1 MKHIIT
7 KASNAQ
13 KAAIKIAVKQL
24 GMDDADY
31 RDLLLNKF
39 KVKSSVELTA
49 YQAKQLIQHFKSVG
63 FKLVRKPSPQPKIT
77 KQEAKDKGVAIMITP
92 RQVDKINVLCS
103 LIKWRKEDGYRLW
116 LKKFFNL
123 SVVASEW
130 DAQRVIEGLKKMFEN
145 QMKAAGGVEWMYK
158 DHSDIRISDYI
169 EEHKP
174 KPWK

>member
-1 MKHIIT
+1 MKATIT

-24 GMDDADY
+24 GIDDADY
-31 RDLLLNKF
+31 RDLLWSKF

-63 FKLVRKPSPQPKIT
+63 FKLVRKPNPQPKIT
-77 KQEAKDKGVAIMITP
+77 KQEAKAQGAVFMISP

-103 LIKWRKEDGYRLW
+103 LIKWRREDGYKLW
-116 LKKFFNL
+116 VKKFFKL
-123 SVVASEW
+123 DVVASEW

-145 QMKAAGGVEWMYK
+145 QMKAAHGQDWMFNIYA
-158 DHSDIRISDYI
+158 DARINDYI
-169 EEHKP
+169 EEYKNSLR
-174 KPWK
+174 K